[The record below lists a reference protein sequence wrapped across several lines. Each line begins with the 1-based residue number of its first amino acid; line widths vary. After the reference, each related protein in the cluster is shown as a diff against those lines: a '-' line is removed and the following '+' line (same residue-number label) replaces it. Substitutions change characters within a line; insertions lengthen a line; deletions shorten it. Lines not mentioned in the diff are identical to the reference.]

1 MDKKIMKII
10 DDGKEKEYEIIQTFK
25 YNKNFYVVY
34 TDNAYT
40 DNKLNIYAAK
50 YFPFDDSK
58 LEPIKADEE
67 WQIIE
72 HSLKQNHRK

>member
-10 DDGKEKEYEIIQTFK
+10 EDGKEEEYEIIQTFK

-58 LEPIKADEE
+58 LEPIKTEEE

-72 HSLKQNHRK
+72 YSLKQKHRN